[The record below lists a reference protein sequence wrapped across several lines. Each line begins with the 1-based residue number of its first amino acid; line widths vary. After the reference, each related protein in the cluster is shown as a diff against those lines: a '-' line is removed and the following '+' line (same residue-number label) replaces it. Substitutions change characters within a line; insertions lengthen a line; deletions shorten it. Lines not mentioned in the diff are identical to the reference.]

1 MEVGGGE
8 MAEDVEIAACL
19 IARHGEVLEEVVAAV
34 AGSSAGDVTRVGGNE
49 LEGALHE
56 GYDVLTREVAAQEEI
71 VAGEAAHGSPIDDA
85 VFPFGVI
92 AEIGSGKVLEGVER
106 ALPECGLAVGC
117 LHADVECGDGLSA
130 DLVLAAD
137 VDAGEELQVVDLETG
152 YFVHSCVV
160 YVK

>member
-1 MEVGGGE
+1 MEVGGSE
-8 MAEDVEIAACL
+8 VAEGVEIAACL
-19 IARHGEVLEEVVAAV
+19 VARHGEVLEEVVAAV
-34 AGSSAGDVTRVGGNE
+34 AGSSAGDIARVVGNE
-49 LEGALHE
+49 LESALHE
-56 GYDVLTREVAAQEEI
+56 GHDVFAREVAAQEEI

-85 VFPFGVI
+85 VFPFGVV
-92 AEIGSGKVLEGVER
+92 AEVGGGKMLDGVER
-106 ALPECGLAVGC
+106 ALPECGLTVGC
-117 LHADVECGDGLSA
+117 LHADVECGDGLCA

>member
-19 IARHGEVLEEVVAAV
+19 VARHGEVLEEVVAAV
-34 AGSSAGDVTRVGGNE
+34 AGSSARDVARVVGNE

-56 GYDVLTREVAAQEEI
+56 GRDVLAREVAAQEEI

-85 VFPFGVI
+85 VFPFRVI
-92 AEIGSGKVLEGVER
+92 AEVGGGKVLDGVER
-106 ALPECGLAVGC
+106 ALPECGLTVGC
-117 LHADVECGDGLSA
+117 LHADVECGDGLCA
-130 DLVLAAD
+130 DQVLAAD
-137 VDAGEELQVVDLETG
+137 IDAGEQLQVVDLETG

>member
-1 MEVGGGE
+1 MEVGGSE
-8 MAEDVEIAACL
+8 AAEGVEIAACL
-19 IARHGEVLEEVVAAV
+19 VARHGEVLEEVVAAV
-34 AGSSAGDVTRVGGNE
+34 AGSSAGYVARVVGNE

-56 GYDVLTREVAAQEEI
+56 GYDVLAREVAAQEEI

-85 VFPFGVI
+85 VFPFRVV
-92 AEIGSGKVLEGVER
+92 AEIGSGKVLDGVEC
-106 ALPECGLAVGC
+106 ALPERGLAVGR

-137 VDAGEELQVVDLETG
+137 IDAGEELQVVDLETG